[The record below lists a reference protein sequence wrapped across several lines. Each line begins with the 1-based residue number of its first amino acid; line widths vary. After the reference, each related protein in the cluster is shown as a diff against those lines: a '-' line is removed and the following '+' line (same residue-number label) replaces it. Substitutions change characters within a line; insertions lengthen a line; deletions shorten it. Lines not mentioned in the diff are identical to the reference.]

1 MNKMVEVLKVS
12 NYDEFRC
19 IADKCMFTCCDGWD
33 VSIDA
38 NTYNKWKQKSDK
50 SDYILSNVKMKKCGS
65 ERLYFINK
73 ETKEP
78 CPFLDKG
85 GLCYIVKSHGE
96 EYLSSTCHMFPRIEN
111 IFEDKKELSLS
122 CACPEVVELISRIT
136 GKINMTSENETKLK
150 NHLLELKTR
159 EVLVDIM
166 QQEKISLDHKLIIS
180 FQMLLTIMENEGF
193 KEDSL
198 MEELDKYESIEY
210 IQGLIDMYE
219 EIELTLDDSAIEIN
233 NLFLDIIQDYKEVS
247 ILETLLK
254 DIYDFAEDVE
264 IEMLSSKWQ
273 VYKSLFEEHNQL
285 VENCIV
291 SKVLGSCV
299 SSHMEE
305 LTIVFQMI
313 ALEYLLVRHAVFLKY
328 VMNESEEVESS
339 DIKDYIVAFSRI
351 IGNNTEAVIEFL
363 KDGFGE
369 EILEIEYLCFI
380 TLF

>member
-1 MNKMVEVLKVS
+1 MNKVMDVLKIS
-12 NYDEFRC
+12 NYDEFKC
-19 IADKCMFTCCDGWD
+19 IADKCRFTCCDGWD

-78 CPFLDKG
+78 CPFLDKE

-122 CACPEVVELISRIT
+122 CACPEVVELISRIN
-136 GKINMTSENETKLK
+136 GNINITFENYTKLES
-150 NHLLELKTR
+150 HLLEFKIR
-159 EVLVDIM
+159 DVLVNTM
-166 QQEKISLDHKLIIS
+166 QQEKVSLEHKLIIS
-180 FQMLLTIMENEGF
+180 FQMLLSILENESF
-193 KEDSL
+193 EEYSL
-198 MEELDKYESIEY
+198 VEELDKYDSIEY
-210 IQGLIDMYE
+210 IQALIDMYE
-219 EIELTLDDSAIEIN
+219 EVELTLDDSAIEIN

-247 ILETLLK
+247 VLQDLLK

-273 VYKSLFEEHNQL
+273 VYKSLFKEHNQL

-299 SSHMEE
+299 SSDMEE
-305 LTIVFQMI
+305 LTIAFQMI

-328 VMNESEEVESS
+328 VMNESEEIESS

-369 EILEIEYLCFI
+369 EVLEIEYLCFI

>member
-1 MNKMVEVLKVS
+1 MNKVMDILKVS

-159 EVLVDIM
+159 EVLVNIM

-180 FQMLLTIMENEGF
+180 FQMLLTIMENEEF
-193 KEDSL
+193 EKDTL
-198 MEELDKYESIEY
+198 MEELDNYESIEY
-210 IQGLIDMYE
+210 MQGLIDMYE
-219 EIELTLDDSAIEIN
+219 EVELTLEDSAIEIN

-273 VYKSLFEEHNQL
+273 VYKSLFEGHNQL

-299 SSHMEE
+299 SSDMEE
-305 LTIVFQMI
+305 LTIAFQMI

-328 VMNESEEVESS
+328 VMNESEEIESS